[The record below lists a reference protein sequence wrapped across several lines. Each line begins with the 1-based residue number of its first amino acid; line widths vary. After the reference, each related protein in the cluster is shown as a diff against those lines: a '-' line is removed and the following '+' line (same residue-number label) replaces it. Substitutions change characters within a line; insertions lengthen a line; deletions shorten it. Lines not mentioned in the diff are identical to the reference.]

1 MIKKSTNKCIAIF
14 CFYYSEGIV
23 HDYVKYL
30 LKQLSI
36 ISDELIM
43 VVNGSIDKN
52 SFYDIKKYISKIFV
66 RKNSGFDGAAYKYVL
81 SRITDIKIYDRIIL
95 CNDSF
100 FGPIDDFYKIL
111 KKMTNKNYDF
121 WGLRY
126 VDNGLIDYL
135 ESYFLVFE
143 RSVIH
148 SGDLLEY
155 FNDLKDINNAGYLE
169 ICSCFERGLF
179 SFLRSKNYRFGAYA
193 FDNDNDIFYSAD
205 ANLIKYNVPIIKR
218 KILNFNEY
226 GVDQFRRILYY
237 INENS
242 SYPIDLIL
250 EYYKYKYQ
258 KNYLEIDLK
267 MEDTEKETNDIKIP
281 MLKRNRK
288 ELISFIEKNPSI
300 YIYGTGFHAG
310 NIWFEFKYYI
320 KKFNGFIQSDDYFI
334 DSKILFGE
342 KILPI
347 SKVPNGSN
355 IILAVGQS
363 NEKNIYNN
371 IYKKYKIFSIWR

>member
-1 MIKKSTNKCIAIF
+1 M
-14 CFYYSEGIV
+14 
-23 HDYVKYL
+23 
-30 LKQLSI
+30 
-36 ISDELIM
+36 
-43 VVNGSIDKN
+43 
-52 SFYDIKKYISKIFV
+52 
-66 RKNSGFDGAAYKYVL
+66 
-81 SRITDIKIYDRIIL
+81 
-95 CNDSF
+95 
-100 FGPIDDFYKIL
+100 
-111 KKMTNKNYDF
+111 
-121 WGLRY
+121 
-126 VDNGLIDYL
+126 
-135 ESYFLVFE
+135 
-143 RSVIH
+143 
-148 SGDLLEY
+148 
-155 FNDLKDINNAGYLE
+155 
-169 ICSCFERGLF
+169 
-179 SFLRSKNYRFGAYA
+179 
-193 FDNDNDIFYSAD
+193 
-205 ANLIKYNVPIIKR
+205 
-218 KILNFNEY
+218 
-226 GVDQFRRILYY
+226 
-237 INENS
+237 
-242 SYPIDLIL
+242 IL